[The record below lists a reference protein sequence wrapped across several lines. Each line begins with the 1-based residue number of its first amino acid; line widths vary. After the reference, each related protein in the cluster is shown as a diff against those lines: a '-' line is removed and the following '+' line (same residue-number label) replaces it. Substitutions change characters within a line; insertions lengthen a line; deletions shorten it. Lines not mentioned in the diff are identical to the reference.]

1 MNMAVISKILL
12 TLKRMVNSTLTK
24 SNSLFKSIS
33 LLMMMNMGFMLP
45 PRHEAQQGFI
55 CMENVD
61 VTMLLNHVFHEL
73 CFNSVIT
80 YFSDSS
86 LRVISFSL

>member
-1 MNMAVISKILL
+1 
-12 TLKRMVNSTLTK
+12 
-24 SNSLFKSIS
+24 
-33 LLMMMNMGFMLP
+33 MMNMRFILP

-55 CMENVD
+55 CMENGD

-73 CFNSVIT
+73 YFNSVIT

-86 LRVISFSL
+86 LREISFFLVAVCDVFIMLQ

>member
-1 MNMAVISKILL
+1 MNM
-12 TLKRMVNSTLTK
+12 R
-24 SNSLFKSIS
+24 
-33 LLMMMNMGFMLP
+33 FMLP

-61 VTMLLNHVFHEL
+61 VIMLLNHVFHEL
-73 CFNSVIT
+73 YFNSVIT

-86 LRVISFSL
+86 LRVISFYLVAVCDVFIVLQ